1 MATRK
6 KRLPAPRQIKS
17 LEDTYAREVAR
28 LLTPARTIIKALR
41 ARERTRPDL
50 RSDALSDEML
60 FQEVAE
66 WIARAIE
73 PAQIRKVAA
82 RHFKRVKKQTDP
94 TFQTWLDLM
103 TARRVG
109 VDPEIA
115 ISQQRTLAD
124 LAAQARIEENVA
136 LVEGAMR
143 EMSAELARELQD
155 AISLGQRP
163 DAIVSIFEHRLGVS
177 ESRLKLIARD
187 QTSKAQGELS
197 KIRQE
202 ALGISRYVWSTSGD
216 ERVRASHR
224 ALDGQVFSWD
234 NPPPEGHPG
243 EPIACRCVATPLID
257 D

>member
-1 MATRK
+1 
-6 KRLPAPRQIKS
+6 
-17 LEDTYAREVAR
+17 
-28 LLTPARTIIKALR
+28 
-41 ARERTRPDL
+41 
-50 RSDALSDEML
+50 ML

-73 PAQIRKVAA
+73 PEQIRKVAA

-94 TFQTWLDLM
+94 TFATWLDMLSD
-103 TARRVG
+103 RRVG
-109 VDPEIA
+109 LDPEIA
-115 ISQQRTLAD
+115 IAQQRTLSD

-136 LVEGAMR
+136 LVENAMR
-143 EMSAELARELQD
+143 EMSADLARELQD
-155 AISLGQRP
+155 AISRGERP

-202 ALGISRYVWSTSGD
+202 ALGVKRYMWSTSGD

-224 ALDGQVFSWD
+224 ALDGQIFSWD

-243 EPIACRCVATPLID
+243 EAVNCRCIAAPLLD
-257 D
+257 E